1 MSLYRYVAILF
12 LAIRSEGLLKFTT
25 TETTLQLYQV
35 FNVTFSIDQELDDA
49 ILTMSS
55 SDPSVVRICRNT
67 TVSLKQVVA
76 GENFS
81 TTLEPLKIGYS
92 DLKWDV
98 SDLAANTSSR
108 GIHKMR
114 VVREHTIFVMG
125 FGAMIAILVAL
136 NNINV
141 GCQLD
146 KEVVLSQL
154 KRPIAPA
161 IGMFCQFIFMPLV
174 SYGTALLLLENPVTR
189 LGLFTIGSCP
199 GGIYSNFY
207 TLLLQGDLDLSVT
220 MTFMSNLGAL
230 GKWFSNGANYCTVS
244 CRRLSSNSFP

>member
-174 SYGTALLLLENPVTR
+174 SDQH
-189 LGLFTIGSCP
+189 I
-199 GGIYSNFY
+199 
-207 TLLLQGDLDLSVT
+207 
-220 MTFMSNLGAL
+220 
-230 GKWFSNGANYCTVS
+230 
-244 CRRLSSNSFP
+244 